1 VSDERWR
8 DVAWLMRWR
17 WRCADKR
24 VRSWVGETT
33 DLLARRSR
41 DIRGEHAEVM
51 QHLRERFAV
60 LPRSA
65 ATSA

>member
-8 DVAWLMRWR
+8 DVAWVARWR
-17 WRCADKR
+17 WRCKDKR
-24 VRSWVGETT
+24 VRSWLGETT

-41 DIRGEHAEVM
+41 DIRAEHAEVM

-60 LPRSA
+60 LP
-65 ATSA
+65 